1 MPLSC
6 QPFFYGLALLTS
18 AFLVSSL
25 ELVAAAGPKRGK
37 GPVLATSA
45 DDTALQRRLLA
56 LSSNVRPEE
65 ARDVA
70 YVAYTTGR
78 ELAREWRVVWPPG
91 LQNFFVHRGA
101 RKGGLCF
108 QWASEL
114 ARKLNTLKLQT
125 LKLHWV
131 ESYLGISSEH
141 NVVVVTATGQP
152 FHSGILLDNWR
163 YSGRLAW
170 SQVTDDPDYE
180 WKENQSQL
188 LTTLK
193 SKTVATP

>member
-1 MPLSC
+1 MRLSC
-6 QPFFYGLALLTS
+6 RPLRYGLAFFTS
-18 AFLVSSL
+18 AILVSSL
-25 ELVAAAGPKRGK
+25 ELVAAAGPKRGR

-56 LSSNVRPEE
+56 LSSSVRPEE

-91 LQNFFVHRGA
+91 LQNFLVNRGA

-108 QWASEL
+108 QWAAEL
-114 ARKLNTLKLQT
+114 VRRLDKLKLQT
-125 LKLHWV
+125 LKLHWA
-131 ESYLGISSEH
+131 ESFLGTGSEH
-141 NVVVVTATGQP
+141 NVVVVTAPGQP
-152 FHSGILLDNWR
+152 FHTGILLDNWR

-170 SQVTDDPDYE
+170 SPVTDDTEYE
-180 WKENQSQL
+180 WKENRSQL
-188 LTTLK
+188 IATLK